1 MLNYWCYGVFSNMIF
16 MQNSKIKANFTCK
29 ETCSFVEHF
38 NLNLCQL
45 KFYDQL
51 KIYAQLHIYGMMHCA
66 QTTCTAREAVRQS
79 LQEAFPSLQGAF
91 LSLSGNSGKR
101 KSDFKSK

>member
-66 QTTCTAREAVRQS
+66 QTTCTART
-79 LQEAFPSLQGAF
+79 GI
-91 LSLSGNSGKR
+91 GGCGC
-101 KSDFKSK
+101 

>member
-1 MLNYWCYGVFSNMIF
+1 MIF
-16 MQNSKIKANFTCK
+16 MQNSRIKVNFTCK

-66 QTTCTAREAVRQS
+66 QTTCTARTGMGGCV
-79 LQEAFPSLQGAF
+79 L
-91 LSLSGNSGKR
+91 
-101 KSDFKSK
+101 

>member
-1 MLNYWCYGVFSNMIF
+1 MLNYWCYEVFSNMIF

-66 QTTCTAREAVRQS
+66 QTPAQQGLVWVAAFFDTMMDQGGNVSTLLAR
-79 LQEAFPSLQGAF
+79 
-91 LSLSGNSGKR
+91 
-101 KSDFKSK
+101 